1 MMTFGLK
8 AQGRESLD
16 FVFDGSVDTDSK
28 EAVNDITQRIFDNQL
43 DLEVKDLLNQYQS
56 AKKS

>member
-1 MMTFGLK
+1 
-8 AQGRESLD
+8 
-16 FVFDGSVDTDSK
+16 VFNGSVDNDSK